1 MQMAVNPL
9 DLSQVT
15 DHPLINVDATEYQR
29 ITTDLDFY
37 RGVWPEK
44 QWRTSDGRMMKRDNN
59 SLNFLQSA
67 CDRFASLLYNEN
79 CTITIDNANAQN
91 YIDTVLNNNRFNS
104 NFQRYLASMLA
115 MGGLAIRPYWDDAN
129 QQIKLAWIQAPNFY
143 PLRNNTSEVS
153 EGAIASQTAVQR
165 GSSRWYY
172 TLLEIHQWVN
182 GQYVIS
188 NQLFKS
194 DSKKIT
200 GKQVPLNELYDD
212 LPEQVT
218 YDGLT
223 EPLFVYIKPAKFNNI
238 DVNSPLGV
246 GFADNTRATLREIND
261 TYDQLGMEI
270 KLGQRRI
277 AITGNMAQWV
287 PDQNGH
293 APSRPAFDPDD
304 PVYVAVD
311 GGDKFSVTDLSP
323 ALRTPQYQVALATLI
338 KTFEVQNGL
347 SVGTF
352 SLAPDG
358 DVKTATQV
366 VSENSATY
374 QTRNSYLTNIEYGI
388 KQLIIAILELSSQIV
403 TNTGAVLYAGD
414 IPDKEHIAVNFDDG
428 VFVDKAAQTD
438 TWIKLFS
445 AKLATQEQAIAKV
458 QGVTD
463 EEAAKIAAQIK
474 AETPEPPMPQFEQDQ
489 GDGEAE

>member
-1 MQMAVNPL
+1 MQMTVNPL

-29 ITTDLDFY
+29 INSNLDFY
-37 RGVWPEK
+37 RGIWPQKEW
-44 QWRTSDGRMMKRDNN
+44 QTTDGRTKKRDNN
-59 SLNFLQSA
+59 ALNFLQSA
-67 CDRFASLLYNEN
+67 CDRFASLLFNEN
-79 CTITIDNANAQN
+79 CTITIDDKNAQK
-91 YIDTVLNNNRFNS
+91 YIETVLNNNRFNA

-115 MGGLAIRPYWDDAN
+115 MGGLTIRPYWDDTN

-172 TLLEIHQWVN
+172 TLLEIHQWIG

-188 NQLFKS
+188 NQLLRS

-261 TYDQLGMEI
+261 TYDRLGMEI
-270 KLGQRRI
+270 KLSQRRI
-277 AITGNMAQWV
+277 TITGNMAQWI
-287 PDQNGH
+287 PDKNGH
-293 APSRPAFDPDD
+293 APSKPVFDPDD
-304 PVYVAVD
+304 PVYVAID
-311 GGDKFSVTDLSP
+311 GGDKFSITDLSP
-323 ALRTPQYQVALATLI
+323 ALRIDGYQASLATLI
-338 KTFEVQNGL
+338 KTFEVQNSL

-352 SLAPDG
+352 SMSPEG
-358 DVKTATQV
+358 DIKTATQV

-388 KQLIIAILELSSQIV
+388 KQLIIVIFELSQRV
-403 TNTGAVLYAGD
+403 TTNAGAQLYTGE
-414 IPDKEHIAVNFDDG
+414 IPDKETIAVNFDDG

-445 AKLATQEQAIAKV
+445 AKLATQAQAIAKV

-474 AETPEPPMPQFEQDQ
+474 AETPDPPLPQFEQDQ
-489 GDGEAE
+489 GDEEAE

>member
-1 MQMAVNPL
+1 MTVSPL

-29 ITTDLDFY
+29 ITSNLDFY
-37 RGVWPEK
+37 RGVWPDKE
-44 QWRTSDGRMMKRDNN
+44 WHTADGRPKKRDNN
-59 SLNFLQSA
+59 ALNFLQSA

-79 CTITIDNANAQN
+79 CTITIDDDDAQS

-115 MGGLAIRPYWDDAN
+115 MGGLAIRPYWDDTN

-153 EGAIASQTAVQR
+153 EAAISSQTAVQK
-165 GSSRWYY
+165 GNTRWYY
-172 TLLEIHQWVN
+172 TLLEIHQWSN

-188 NQLFKS
+188 NQLFRS
-194 DSKKIT
+194 ESKKIV
-200 GKQVPLNELYDD
+200 GKQVPLSELYDD

-218 YDGLT
+218 YNSLT

-246 GFADNTRATLREIND
+246 GFADNTRSTLREIND

-277 AITGNMAQWV
+277 AISGNMAQWI
-287 PDQNGH
+287 PDKSGN

-304 PVYVAVD
+304 PIYVAVD
-311 GGDKFSVTDLSP
+311 GGDKFSLTDLTP
-323 ALRTPQYQVALATLI
+323 ALRSPQYQVALATLI

-388 KQLIIAILELSSQIV
+388 KQLIIAILELSQQVITS
-403 TNTGAVLYAGD
+403 TGATLYTGA

-438 TWIKLFS
+438 TWIKLYA

-458 QGVTD
+458 QGVT
-463 EEAAKIAAQIK
+463 EEQAAKIAAQIK
-474 AETPEPPMPQFEQDQ
+474 AETPEPPLPQFEEEQ
-489 GDGEAE
+489 GDEGAE